1 MNYNLQ
7 KQKMSEQ
14 EPKKPRQPKSKR
26 LNISSKKQWE
36 ELLKS
41 IDKKEVP
48 IGLLPKL
55 NVNLKDG
62 TKVTIDIRKLLNEG
76 ASEDDLQ
83 DQINARLDTLEQIID
98 DVDYFINEDAVVST
112 VQPITDNLLRNL

>member
-1 MNYNLQ
+1 
-7 KQKMSEQ
+7 MSEQ
-14 EPKKPRQPKSKR
+14 EPKKPRHPKSKR

-41 IDKKEVP
+41 VDKKEVP
-48 IGLLPKL
+48 IGLLLKL
-55 NVNLKDG
+55 DVNLKDG

-83 DQINARLDTLEQIID
+83 EQINDRLETLEQIID
-98 DVDYFINEDAVVST
+98 DVDFFINVDAVVNT
-112 VQPITDNLLRNL
+112 VQPVTDRLLKNL